1 MDYLLYGPFC
11 LWFECLYK
19 QTMTKGLRYEEE
31 EDSQDSYSDSYCD
44 GVTQYFGDL
53 SQKKSVAS
61 GKGYAITKPI
71 IYYPTLYE

>member
-1 MDYLLYGPFC
+1 MDYLLYGYSC
-11 LWFECLYK
+11 LWFERLYK
-19 QTMTKGLRYEEE
+19 CKIAERLKHEKE
-31 EDSQDSYSDSYCD
+31 EDSQDSDSDSYCD